1 MRSEEREE
9 GEKSCH
15 APTRKYL
22 IPAAS
27 MQDYYENFLKITQPG
42 NPGEQG
48 GGDSEQ
54 TLYTVAHP
62 GRPGVRS
69 GDDSAI

>member
-1 MRSEEREE
+1 
-9 GEKSCH
+9 
-15 APTRKYL
+15 
-22 IPAAS
+22 